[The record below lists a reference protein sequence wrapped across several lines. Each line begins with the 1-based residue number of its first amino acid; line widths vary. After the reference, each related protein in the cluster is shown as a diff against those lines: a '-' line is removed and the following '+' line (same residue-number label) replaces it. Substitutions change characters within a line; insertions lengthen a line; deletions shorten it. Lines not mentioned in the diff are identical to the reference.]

1 MRRSRSLEPLT
12 NQLDGLG
19 QRAWTEAEGALD
31 QACLANDVA
40 RGVEDRR
47 LTLAE
52 RMHHFEALDRRVG
65 RLDRLETAHR
75 PNQLLELAVVGLDDV
90 VQILDLPVLCGLWAL
105 AFGLQLGESGGIGR
119 RLVGVDDLRLFP
131 ILQSP
136 ESLGKEA
143 LRRRRVPRRREI
155 EIDRGAQLVDRSV

>member
-1 MRRSRSLEPLT
+1 MRPCRRLRGLEPLT

-47 LTLAE
+47 LTLVE
-52 RMHHFEALDRRVG
+52 RTHH
-65 RLDRLETAHR
+65 
-75 PNQLLELAVVGLDDV
+75 
-90 VQILDLPVLCGLWAL
+90 
-105 AFGLQLGESGGIGR
+105 
-119 RLVGVDDLRLFP
+119 VGVDDLRLFP
-131 ILQSP
+131 ILQPP
-136 ESLGKEA
+136 ESLGKKT